1 MTLYFFPLNSSSSH
15 INWSLKSNSAT
26 AYKSIRISVASLLEY
41 PNKTNAET
49 DWIKQR
55 KSIQQHQFKPTA
67 HGNCS
72 KKTMYDFKKIL
83 ILTFKHTLKCY
94 LNLEPNRL
102 LQNCIQFLLLLL
114 LLFSVNLQTMDSL
127 RRMLFGFECFESF
140 AFVLFYA
147 VYRFHSRI

>member
-55 KSIQQHQFKPTA
+55 KSVQQHQFKPTA

-72 KKTMYDFKKIL
+72 KKTMYDFKKNTDFDFQTHTKML
-83 ILTFKHTLKCY
+83 LKFRTESLTSKLHS
-94 LNLEPNRL
+94 
-102 LQNCIQFLLLLL
+102 I
-114 LLFSVNLQTMDSL
+114 
-127 RRMLFGFECFESF
+127 SF
-140 AFVLFYA
+140 VIIIVIFCQLTNNGLVTAYVIWF
-147 VYRFHSRI
+147 